1 MLSNNQKTANS
12 KVFSYICFAKL
23 NENYMRYFINTKRRQ
38 SDIDKSP
45 DKLTKR
51 ELDNLQ
57 IEAGKKAQDEYEK
70 ALKKAKI
77 SFKKR

>member
-1 MLSNNQKTANS
+1 
-12 KVFSYICFAKL
+12 
-23 NENYMRYFINTKRRQ
+23 MRYFINTKRRQ